1 MIERVEIEQFQNHTK
16 TDLDFSPG
24 LNIICGQSD
33 NGKSAVIRAINWV
46 LTNKPS
52 GSAFCKVDNEGVD
65 TKVKLTFT
73 DGEVL
78 RVRGHKKNHY
88 IFDGTEYKAMRS
100 DVPEEIAEF
109 ANIGDQNIQG
119 QFASHFLIS
128 ESSGEVARTLNSIV
142 GLEDIDKAHKVV
154 GRIIAESNANIKF
167 LKAEFDKYTERMRKF
182 DDLDTLD
189 EQLQGL
195 ERIQKNIAILEDEV
209 EEMTN
214 VVSNIHQIM
223 EGLEEAE
230 KTIEF
235 EEKISSLLAA
245 GKNCSELENEL
256 VILQKHVREIILANQ
271 TLASGMDIIREEDG
285 IRKLLLAYEQIEDE
299 EPEALVSL
307 INDISL
313 TLSTKKGIID
323 GYDKAVKE
331 YEDEFKKQKICPLC
345 ERSM

>member
-24 LNIICGQSD
+24 LNIVCGQSD

-46 LTNKPS
+46 LTNKPA

-65 TKVKLTFT
+65 TKVKLAFT

-109 ANIGDQNIQG
+109 INIGDQNIQG
-119 QFASHFLIS
+119 QFVSHFLIS

-142 GLEDIDKAHKVV
+142 GLEDIDKAHKVI

-182 DDLDTLD
+182 DELDTLND
-189 EQLQGL
+189 QLQGL
-195 ERIQKNIAILEDEV
+195 ERIQKNIAILENEV
-209 EEMTN
+209 EEMN
-214 VVSNIHQIM
+214 NAVSNIHQIM
-223 EGLEEAE
+223 EGLKGSESV
-230 KTIEF
+230 IEF
-235 EEKISSLLAA
+235 EEKIESLLAV

-256 VILQKHVREIILANQ
+256 VILQKYVREIILGNK
-271 TLASGMDIIREEDG
+271 TLEIGMDIIGEEDG
-285 IRKLLLAYEQIEDE
+285 VRKLLLAYEQIEDE
-299 EPEALVSL
+299 EPEAL
-307 INDISL
+307 I
-313 TLSTKKGIID
+313 TIID
-323 GYDKAVKE
+323 EITTSLNIQKVVLAAYDSATKE
-331 YEDEFKKQKICPLC
+331 YEAELKKQDVCPLC
-345 ERSM
+345 GRSM